1 MIKTDAKLKDDVL
14 AELAWDPAIHADS
27 IGVIVKDGVV
37 TLTGH
42 INTYIEKLAVEKA
55 VRQVDGVKAIA
66 MELDVKL
73 STEHKRSDT
82 EIAQAALY
90 ALRWHTWVPSERI
103 QVEVDQGWV
112 TLSGDVDWQYQ
123 LAGAEQSVRNLQGV
137 RGLTNR
143 IMVKAQVNSKDISK
157 EITDALTRHAQRE
170 AQRLQ
175 IKVERGTVTLQGTV
189 DSLADRDAV
198 IGAAYGTR
206 GVAKVVDMLH
216 IHA

>member
-1 MIKTDAKLKDDVL
+1 MIKTDTQLKDDVL
-14 AELAWDPAIHADS
+14 AELAWDPAINADN

-42 INTYIEKLAVEKA
+42 IGTYIEKLAAEKA
-55 VRQVDGVKAIA
+55 VRHVQGVKAIA

-73 STEHKRSDT
+73 ATDHKRSDT

-112 TLSGDVDWQYQ
+112 TLMGDVDWQYQ
-123 LAGAEQSVRNLQGV
+123 LASAEQSVRHLQGV
-137 RGLTNR
+137 RGLSNR
-143 IMVKAQVNSKDISK
+143 IVVKAQINTKDISK
-157 EITDALTRHAQRE
+157 EITAALTRHAQRE
-170 AQRLQ
+170 AERLH
-175 IKVERGTVTLQGTV
+175 IKVERGTVTLEGSV

-206 GVAKVVDMLH
+206 GVARVVDMLS

>member
-1 MIKTDAKLKDDVL
+1 MIKTDAKLKEDVM
-14 AELAWDPAIHADS
+14 AELAWDPAIHAEN

-42 INTYIEKLAVEKA
+42 IGTYAEKMAAEKA
-55 VRQVDGVKAIA
+55 VRHVDGVKAIA

-73 STEHKRSDT
+73 STDHKRSDT
-82 EIAQAALY
+82 EIAQAALHS
-90 ALRWHTWVPSERI
+90 LRWHTWVPSERI

-123 LAGAEQSVRNLQGV
+123 LVSAEQSVRNLLGV
-137 RGLTNR
+137 RGISNR
-143 IMVKAQVNSKDISK
+143 IVLKPHISTKDISQ
-157 EITDALTRHAQRE
+157 EITAALTRHAKRE
-170 AQRLQ
+170 AERLQ
-175 IKVERGTVTLQGTV
+175 IKVDRGTVTLQGTV

-206 GVAKVVDMLH
+206 GVAKVVDQIS
-216 IHA
+216 IHG

>member
-27 IGVIVKDGVV
+27 IGVIVKFGVV

-123 LAGAEQSVRNLQGV
+123 LASAEQSVRNLQGV